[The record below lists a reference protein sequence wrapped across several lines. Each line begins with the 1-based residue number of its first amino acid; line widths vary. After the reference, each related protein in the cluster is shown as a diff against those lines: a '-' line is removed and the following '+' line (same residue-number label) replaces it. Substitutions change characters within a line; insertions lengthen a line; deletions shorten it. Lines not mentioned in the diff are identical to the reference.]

1 MMKLYEHPLSPY
13 AQKVKIAL
21 REKGVPFEV
30 AMPEGIGAG
39 STGGAFADAA
49 PRREVPALIDGDVA
63 LFDSTIILEYIE
75 DRWPEPPLLPAD
87 PAARAKCRTIEDVMD
102 THFEAISWG
111 LGELHHFKR
120 GDDATRARIEA
131 AAASQI
137 AGFMAWL
144 SEQLGDADWFTGDAF
159 GWGDLSVAPYLNGIA
174 GFGYTPESGTP
185 LAAWLARVNER
196 DSVRQAAEAARAS
209 IAGMKMVSAAVEAGL
224 FRRHYR
230 DHRLEWMIR
239 SGGMEIVRDGIER
252 NTIRFTDHWDN

>member
-1 MMKLYEHPLSPY
+1 MITLYEHPLSPY

-21 REKGVPFEV
+21 REKDVPFEV

-39 STGGAFADAA
+39 STGGEFAEAA
-49 PRREVPALIDGDVA
+49 PRREVPALIDGDVS

-75 DRWPEPPLLPAD
+75 DKWPEPSLFPAD
-87 PAARAKCRTIEDVMD
+87 PAARAKCRIIEDVMD

-120 GDDATRARIEA
+120 GDEATRARIEQNA
-131 AAASQI
+131 ARQI
-137 AGFMAWL
+137 AAFMDWL
-144 SEQLGDADWFTGDAF
+144 SGQLGDADWFSGEKF
-159 GWGDLSVAPYLNGIA
+159 GWADLSVAPYLNGIA
-174 GFGYTPESGTP
+174 GFGYAPEAGSP
-185 LAAWLARVNER
+185 LAVWLTRVNDR
-196 DSVRQAAEAARAS
+196 DSVREAAEQARAS
-209 IAGMKMVSAAVEAGL
+209 ISGMQAVSAAVEAGL

-239 SGGMEIVRDGIER
+239 SGGLDIVRDGIER

>member
-1 MMKLYEHPLSPY
+1 MIKLYEHPLSPY

-39 STGGAFADAA
+39 STSGAFADAA
-49 PRREVPALIDGDVA
+49 PRREVPALIDGDVS

-75 DRWPEPPLLPAD
+75 DKWPEPSLFPAD
-87 PAARAKCRTIEDVMD
+87 PAARAKCRIIEDVMD

-120 GDDATRARIEA
+120 GDEATRAKIEEK
-131 AAASQI
+131 AASQI
-137 AGFMAWL
+137 SGFMKWL
-144 SEQLGDADWFTGDAF
+144 DGQLGEADWFSGDAF
-159 GWGDLSVAPYLNGIA
+159 GWGDLSVAPYLNGSYA
-174 GFGYTPESGTP
+174 PEKGSA
-185 LAAWLARVNER
+185 LEAWLVRVNER
-196 DSVRQAAEAARAS
+196 DSVSQAAEEARAS

>member
-1 MMKLYEHPLSPY
+1 MLRLYEHPLSPY
-13 AQKVKIAL
+13 AQKVKISL

-39 STGGAFADAA
+39 STGGAFAEAA
-49 PRREVPALIDGDVA
+49 PRREVPALIDGDIS

-75 DRWPEPPLLPAD
+75 DKWPSPPMLPAG

-111 LGELHHFKR
+111 LGELHHFRR
-120 GDDATRARIEA
+120 GDEATRTAISA
-131 AAASQI
+131 AAAKQVAS
-137 AGFMAWL
+137 FFAWL
-144 SEQLGDADWFTGDAF
+144 TDELGDAEWFSGEAF
-159 GWGDLSVAPYLNGIA
+159 GWADLSVVPYLNSIG
-174 GFGYTPESGTP
+174 GFGHVPASGSP
-185 LAAWLARVNER
+185 LADWLARANAR
-196 DSVRQAAEAARAS
+196 PSVAQTAEEALAS
-209 IAGMKMVSAAVEAGL
+209 IKGMQAVSAAVEAGL

-239 SGGMEIVRDGIER
+239 SGGFEIVRDGIER

>member
-1 MMKLYEHPLSPY
+1 MIKLYEHPLSPY

-49 PRREVPALIDGDVA
+49 PRREVPALIDGEVS

-75 DRWPEPPLLPAD
+75 DKWPEPSLFPAD
-87 PAARAKCRTIEDVMD
+87 PAARAKCRIIEDVMD

-120 GDDATRARIEA
+120 GDEATRAKIEQTA
-131 AAASQI
+131 ARQI
-137 AGFMAWL
+137 AAFMDWL
-144 SEQLGDADWFTGDAF
+144 SGQLGDADWFSGDKF
-159 GWGDLSVAPYLNGIA
+159 GWADLSVAPYLNGIS
-174 GFGYTPESGTP
+174 GFGYAPEAGSP

-196 DSVRQAAEAARAS
+196 ASVREAAEQALAS
-209 IAGMKMVSAAVEAGL
+209 ITGMQAVSAAVEAGL